1 MWMVGSKEIVTI
13 NNSSTNDIYED
24 LYLIEEER

>member
-1 MWMVGSKEIVTI
+1 MVGSKEIVTI
-13 NNSSTNDIYED
+13 NNWSTNHIYED